1 MVRQGAVVAALWC
14 ALFTGACG
22 TFEEPSIVLDL
33 RVIAMRTDV
42 GTGTPTH
49 ADQVL
54 DVDLTQ
60 EPQVGDLL
68 AQLQATSVTAWVADP
83 NKDRRLVWSM
93 TLCLPD
99 EEGRCDLSLPHIE
112 FGAGEIDDP
121 DTSTSFQR
129 PFAEIL
135 PGDAQ
140 TGSTIV
146 AMLLREIRENPVN
159 ALGGV
164 DLLVQ
169 LQLGGADEP
178 RANDIYAAKKLRISP
193 RIPIERAP
201 NTNPNITGI
210 ETAVDNG
217 APVDNFRSSGGQ
229 SIRCSDPGY
238 QISKSRVRPG
248 DVVTLFPNEAGDTRE
263 NYAVPGLDG
272 STIILEETVSYQ
284 WFVTYGG
291 WSDETTGGGH
301 DILGNQSLLGSDW
314 TAPPLG
320 SRDFLDVSI
329 WMIQRDERFGVT
341 PIETCLTVD
350 ASP

>member
-1 MVRQGAVVAALWC
+1 MRALAML
-14 ALFTGACG
+14 ALFAGACG

-42 GTGTPTH
+42 GDSTPTK

-54 DVDLTQ
+54 DVDLTE

-68 AQLQATSVTAWVADP
+68 AQLKETDVTAWVADP
-83 NKDRRLVWSM
+83 GGPESRLVWSM

-99 EEGRCDLSLPHIE
+99 DEGRCDRTMPHIE

-129 PFAEIL
+129 PFAKIL
-135 PGDAQ
+135 PTDSQ
-140 TGSTIV
+140 TGQTIV

-164 DLLVQ
+164 DLMIELRI
-169 LQLGGADEP
+169 GRSADP
-178 RANDIYAAKKLRISP
+178 RENDLYAAKKLRIAP
-193 RIPIERAP
+193 RIPLERAP
-201 NTNPNITGI
+201 NTNPNISGI
-210 ETAVDNG
+210 ETAVNG
-217 APVDNFRSSGGQ
+217 LAAVPGFASGGGQ
-229 SIRCSDPGY
+229 SIRCSDPNY
-238 QISKSRVRPG
+238 QFAKATVSPG
-248 DVVTLFPNEAGDTRE
+248 DAVTLFPNEASETRE

-272 STIILEETVSYQ
+272 NTIVLEESVSYQ
-284 WFVTYGG
+284 WLGTYGS

-301 DILGNQSLLGSDW
+301 DLLGNQSLLGSDW
-314 TAPPLG
+314 TAPFIG
-320 SRDFLDVSI
+320 GRDFLDVSL

-341 PIETCLTVD
+341 PIETCITVV
-350 ASP
+350 P